1 MTIDRFRILLAE
13 INEYQIDEEDN
24 YYFLSE
30 LFNDLNRKDI
40 LVVNSNGKK
49 SAH

>member
-30 LFNDLNRKDI
+30 LFNDFKQERYSGCK
-40 LVVNSNGKK
+40 
-49 SAH
+49 